1 MNRGQHRRPSNCHAL
16 LDRSADNVK
25 REAEERLLAEP
36 PGAFRDVMPD
46 LVGHQFSAEMLRDQM
61 LAVQS
66 MAPLD

>member
-1 MNRGQHRRPSNCHAL
+1 M
-16 LDRSADNVK
+16 K

>member
-1 MNRGQHRRPSNCHAL
+1 MTEHLSRL

-36 PGAFRDVMPD
+36 PGAFRDVTLD
-46 LVGHQFSAEMLRDQM
+46 LVGHQFSAEMLRDRK